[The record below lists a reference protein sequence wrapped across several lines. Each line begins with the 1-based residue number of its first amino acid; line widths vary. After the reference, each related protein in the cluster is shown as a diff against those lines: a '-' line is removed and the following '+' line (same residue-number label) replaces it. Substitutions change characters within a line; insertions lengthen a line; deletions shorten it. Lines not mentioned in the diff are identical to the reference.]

1 MHVVGDLGALI
12 QAGADGAGAGFPPEA
27 LLFTSLRPTAPMLLI
42 NASLGDQ
49 GRLDERSCGCP
60 LGTVGWTRHVQ
71 EIRSFEKLNAG
82 GVTFLDLDVA
92 TVLDAVLPARFGG
105 GPADYQLVE
114 EEGPDGQPRLTLLVD
129 PRLGALDE
137 RGLAD
142 AFLQALA
149 GIGDAERVAQLQWR
163 EAGWLGVRRARP
175 QLTAAGKILHLHH
188 RRGLPT

>member
-1 MHVVGDLGALI
+1 
-12 QAGADGAGAGFPPEA
+12 
-27 LLFTSLRPTAPMLLI
+27 MLLI

-60 LGTVGWTRHVQ
+60 LGAVGWTRHVQ

-129 PRLGALDE
+129 PRLGAVDE